1 MKENLYLIK
10 IGGNVVDR
18 ESIQQTFLHDFAAL
32 PGHKMLVHGGGKLAD
47 ALAHQLGIP
56 QQMVDGRRITDAD
69 TLRVVTMVYAGW
81 INKSLVA
88 ALNARGMLTLGLSG
102 TDAQL
107 IPAVKRPVGAIDY
120 GFVGNV
126 LEEAV
131 NTDFLVRILEQH
143 IVPVIA
149 PISAD
154 ASGQL
159 LNINADTIART
170 LAIALAGQYR
180 VQLVYCFDQPGV
192 LTDVSRP
199 ETRIARLDRAQ
210 YGQLRAGG
218 SIHSGMIPKLDNAF
232 GAMDRGVDRV
242 LLGRA
247 EELATLIVGAAG
259 TTLC

>member
-1 MKENLYLIK
+1 MKDNLYLIK

-18 ESIQQTFLHDFAAL
+18 EAILRVFLDDFAAL
-32 PGHKMLVHGGGKLAD
+32 PGLKILVHGGGKQAD
-47 ALAHQLGIP
+47 ALAGQLGIP

-88 ALNARGMLTLGLSG
+88 ALNARGTIALGLSG
-102 TDAQL
+102 ADARL
-107 IPAVKRPVGAIDY
+107 IPAVKRPVDTIDY

-131 NTDFLVRILEQH
+131 QTDILVRMLEQH

-170 LAIALAGQYR
+170 LAIALADQYR

-192 LTDVSRP
+192 LTDVSRS
-199 ETRIARLDRAQ
+199 ETRISRLDREQ

-232 GAMDRGVDRV
+232 GAMDRGVERV

-247 EELATLIVGAAG
+247 EELATLIVGASG